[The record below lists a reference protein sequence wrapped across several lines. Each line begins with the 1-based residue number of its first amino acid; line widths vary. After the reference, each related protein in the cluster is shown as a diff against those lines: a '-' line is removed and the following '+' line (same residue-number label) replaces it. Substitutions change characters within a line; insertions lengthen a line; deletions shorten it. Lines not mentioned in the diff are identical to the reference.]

1 MLIEIFGYL
10 QFLFYN
16 LELILERLIQAFIL
30 HVFGLEATVA
40 VAARV
45 VLTIWTCAGTI
56 KVAQQRT
63 DAQVIDA

>member
-45 VLTIWTCAGTI
+45 VLTI
-56 KVAQQRT
+56 
-63 DAQVIDA
+63 